1 MAQSRKERLAR
12 QRDRQRALR
21 AASRSRR
28 KPSRD
33 DIART
38 LLHFAITKNLSMERR
53 ERLEELQ
60 HQIVAALVVQGF
72 DEREAEIVWDALVEK
87 YRSGWAF
94 QQKRH
99 LSKGD
104 DLDADEADA
113 DS

>member
-1 MAQSRKERLAR
+1 MAQSRKERLEN

-21 AASRSRR
+21 AASKSRR

-38 LLHFAITKNLSMERR
+38 LLHFAITKNLSEERR

-60 HQIVAALVVQGF
+60 HHIVAELVFQGF
-72 DEREAEIVWDALVEK
+72 DEREAEIVWDALVDK
-87 YRSGWAF
+87 YRSGWTF

>member
-38 LLHFAITKNLSMERR
+38 LLHFAITKNLSEERR

-60 HQIVAALVVQGF
+60 HHIVAALVLQGF
-72 DEREAEIVWDALVEK
+72 DEREAEIVWDALVDK
-87 YRSGWAF
+87 YQSGWSF
-94 QQKRH
+94 QLKRH
-99 LSKGD
+99 LSKDD

>member
-1 MAQSRKERLAR
+1 MVQSRKDRLAK

-21 AASRSRR
+21 AASKSRR

-38 LLHFAITKNLSMERR
+38 LLHFAITKNLSEERR

-60 HQIVAALVVQGF
+60 HHIVAALVLQGF
-72 DEREAEIVWDALVEK
+72 DEREAEIVWDALVDK
-87 YRSGWAF
+87 YQSGWSF
-94 QQKRH
+94 QLKRH
-99 LSKGD
+99 LSKDD